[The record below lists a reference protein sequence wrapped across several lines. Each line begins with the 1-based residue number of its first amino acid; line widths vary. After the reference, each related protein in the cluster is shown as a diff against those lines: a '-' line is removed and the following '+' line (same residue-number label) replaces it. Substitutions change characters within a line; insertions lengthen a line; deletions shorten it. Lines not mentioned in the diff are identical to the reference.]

1 MLEYSEIT
9 EHKYIVF
16 EGEPYEVLDSHVFRK
31 QQRKPV
37 NATKMRSML
46 TGRIVEHSFH
56 VSDKAEEA
64 DISKR
69 EVKYLY
75 TKEVPARQSGG
86 REFWFCDVKDP
97 SKRFELPEEMIGNAH
112 KFLKTN
118 LIVEALVWDDGKNDD
133 PSTDSGQAGKIIG
146 LKLPIKMDLLVTEA
160 HPATKG
166 NTAQGASKMV
176 VLETGT
182 EIQVPM
188 FIKQGDVIRVN
199 TENGEYTDRVTN

>member
-16 EGEPYEVLDSHVFRK
+16 EGEPYEVLGAHVFRK

-37 NATKMRSML
+37 NATKLRNLL

-75 TKEVPARQSGG
+75 TNKG
-86 REFWFCDVKDP
+86 EFWFCESKDP
-97 SKRFELPEEMIGNAH
+97 SKRFELPEVMIGNAA
-112 KFLKTN
+112 KFLKPNTVVDAM
-118 LIVEALVWDDGKNDD
+118 IFDDGESDE
-133 PSTDSGQAGKIIG
+133 GKIIG
-146 LKLPIKMDLLVTEA
+146 LKLPIKMDLKVTEA

-176 VLETGT
+176 ILETGA

-188 FIKQGDVIRVN
+188 FIKEGDVIRVN
-199 TENGEYTDRVTN
+199 TENGEYTDRITN

>member
-1 MLEYSEIT
+1 MLEYNEIT

-16 EGEPYEVLDSHVFRK
+16 ENEPYEVLSSHVFRK

-37 NATKMRSML
+37 NATKMRNML

-75 TKEVPARQSGG
+75 TNKG
-86 REFWFCDVKDP
+86 EFWFCEASNP
-97 SKRFELPEEMIGNAH
+97 SKRFELPEVMIGSAG

-118 LIVEALVWDDGKNDD
+118 TLVDALVWDDGKSDE
-133 PSTDSGQAGKIIG
+133 GKIIG
-146 LKLPIKMDLLVTEA
+146 LKLPIKMDLLVKEA

-176 VLETGT
+176 VLETGA

>member
-16 EGEPYEVLDSHVFRK
+16 EGEPYEILDSHVFRK

-46 TGRIVEHSFH
+46 TGRIAEHSFH

-75 TKEVPARQSGG
+75 TNKG
-86 REFWFCDVKDP
+86 EFWFCEASNP
-97 SKRFELPEEMIGNAH
+97 SKRFELPEDMIGSTAS

-118 LIVEALVWDDGKNDD
+118 TLVDALVWDDGKSDE
-133 PSTDSGQAGKIIG
+133 GKIIG
-146 LKLPIKMDLLVTEA
+146 LKLPIKMDLLVKEA

-176 VLETGT
+176 VLETGA